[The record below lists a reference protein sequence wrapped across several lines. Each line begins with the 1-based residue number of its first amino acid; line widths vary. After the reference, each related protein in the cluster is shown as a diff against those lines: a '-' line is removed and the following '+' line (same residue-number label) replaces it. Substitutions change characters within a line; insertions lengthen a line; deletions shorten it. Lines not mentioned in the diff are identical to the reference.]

1 MDAFEYAIKKDIRNN
16 AIVREIDHDRHR
28 ELWRWTA
35 MAALVFGLLFLNA
48 LQHFEVLRHGY
59 ATAQL
64 VGRRQSLAS
73 VQKSLK
79 LRFDELRAPDEIAK
93 LAVER
98 GMVPGRNVV
107 VLERVVT
114 SEPPASSVVASR

>member
-16 AIVREIDHDRHR
+16 VIVREIDHDRHR

-35 MAALVFGLLFLNA
+35 MAAVVFGLLFLNA

-64 VGRRQSLAS
+64 VARRQILAR
-73 VQKSLK
+73 VQGSLK
-79 LRFDELRAPDEIAK
+79 LSLDKLRAPDEIAK
-93 LAVER
+93 AAAER
-98 GMVPGRNVV
+98 GMVPGKNVV
-107 VLERVVT
+107 VVERVVT